1 MSYFLS
7 YLNFILHNQDLYFS
21 FVFIFISHFYLS
33 IYFYFPR
40 TEGIFIHLFQ
50 YLLFYYYMYSSP
62 ITGTTHLIHAI
73 TNSRDTQRK
82 RGAAIRQN
90 TMSGRVDLVGSFKEL
105 GTGNHCSW

>member
-21 FVFIFISHFYLS
+21 FIFIFISHFYLF
-33 IYFYFPR
+33 IYFHFPR
-40 TEGIFIHLFQ
+40 TEGIFIHLLQ

-105 GTGNHCSW
+105 GTGNHCSK

>member
-1 MSYFLS
+1 
-7 YLNFILHNQDLYFS
+7 
-21 FVFIFISHFYLS
+21 
-33 IYFYFPR
+33 
-40 TEGIFIHLFQ
+40 
-50 YLLFYYYMYSSP
+50 MYSSP

-105 GTGNHCSW
+105 GTGNHCSK